1 MGPLR
6 HIGVVTA
13 GGDCPG
19 MNAALRAIVKSAVY
33 GHGLQVT
40 GFLDGFAG
48 LLADQARPL
57 EADDVSGILTQGG
70 TILGASNRDDPF
82 HVPVQGS
89 AARTHVDRS
98 DLVLATLT
106 RHGIDALLVIGGDG
120 SLMIAHWL
128 GQKGVR
134 IVGIPKTIDND
145 VWGTDL
151 SLGFDSALSVAT
163 EAVDRLHS
171 TAASHHRVMV
181 LELMGR
187 HTGWIAL
194 EAGIAG
200 GGDVILIPEIPFQY
214 EAVAEGILDRVKRG
228 RRFSIVVVAEGA
240 KRPSGETVVREFIE
254 DSPDPIRLGGIGAV
268 VAHALGALVPFEVRY
283 VVLGHIQRGGSPT
296 PFDRVLATRFGVAA
310 LQALIDGDQDS
321 MVALN
326 GTRIDRVPIVDAV
339 SKRKTV
345 DPVGERVEIARSI
358 GTAFGDEHRARTDE
372 THERESRVK

>member
-1 MGPLR
+1 
-6 HIGVVTA
+6 
-13 GGDCPG
+13 

-33 GHGLQVT
+33 RHGLQVT
-40 GFLDGFAG
+40 GFLDGFGG

-57 EADDVSGILTQGG
+57 EPDDVSGILTQGG

-89 AARTHVDRS
+89 VARTHVDRS
-98 DLVLATLT
+98 DVVLATLA
-106 RHGIDALLVIGGDG
+106 RHGIDALVVIGGDG
-120 SLMIAHWL
+120 SLMISHWL

-145 VWGTDL
+145 VWGTDT
-151 SLGFDSALSVAT
+151 SLGFDSAVSVAT

-296 PFDRVLATRFGVAA
+296 PFDRVLATRFGGAA

-358 GTAFGDEHRARTDE
+358 GAAFGDEHRERTDE